1 MPVDPGHSD
10 GAPPPVDPQLME
22 QVTVRSAVPADID
35 QLDRFIQPFVDEGRL
50 LPRTPEELTELVRH
64 GFVAERN
71 GALVGF
77 CALEVYSRK
86 LGEIRSLAVIPEL
99 RGRGVGRLLVA
110 ACVQRATD
118 LHVLEVMAIT
128 SSDEFFRSCGF
139 DFTLP
144 GEKKALFLQTRE
156 SPYHPELAAGAGPP
170 PPHPPADDGG
180 EGKAS
185 G

>member
-1 MPVDPGHSD
+1 MSHPAD
-10 GAPPPVDPQLME
+10 PPPMEDPQLLE
-22 QVTVRSAVPADID
+22 QVTLRSAGPDDISR
-35 QLDRFIQPFVDEGRL
+35 LDSYIQPFVDEGRL
-50 LPRTPEELTELVRH
+50 LPRTPDELIELVRH
-64 GFVAERN
+64 GFVAERA

-77 CALEVYSRK
+77 AALEVYSRK

-99 RGRGVGRLLVA
+99 RGRGIGRLLVE
-110 ACVQRATD
+110 ACVQRASD

-156 SPYHPELAAGAGPP
+156 NPHHPV
-170 PPHPPADDGG
+170 PPAGDGPSSARDAG
-180 EGKAS
+180 SSAS
-185 G
+185 